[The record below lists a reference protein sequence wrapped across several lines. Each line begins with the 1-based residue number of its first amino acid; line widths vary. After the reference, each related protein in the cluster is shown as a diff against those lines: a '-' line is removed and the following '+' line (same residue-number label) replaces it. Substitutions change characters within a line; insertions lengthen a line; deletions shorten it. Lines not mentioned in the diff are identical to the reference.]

1 MNSKEALETLGNVE
15 VAVTTIRSGI
25 THFKTLKEQYE
36 TEFEVL
42 ERELF
47 IRKELKDFDVY
58 QRQLEKLEKENELL
72 KLDNQDLHNQIK
84 KNVKEH
90 YKEFM
95 EDYDCLLEEYHEL
108 YKVWE
113 KLKKVIEILKY
124 KLEIAPYHNKI
135 LEIYSVDFLRFDPP
149 VSFNSNKKEY
159 ELLKEVLDND

>member
-1 MNSKEALETLGNVE
+1 MTSKEALKYLLADSELLYCE
-15 VAVTTIRSGI
+15 HEEDIKFYLEAE
-25 THFKTLKEQYE
+25 KEYNI
-36 TEFEVL
+36 V
-42 ERELF
+42 
-47 IRKELKDFDVY
+47 LKDLD
-58 QRQLEKLEKENELL
+58 RLEKLEKENELL

-135 LEIYSVDFLRFDPP
+135 LDIYSVDFLRFDPP